1 MGMNSPLIQQAMENE
16 LPKIDLPED
25 LITGRLTDTMIL
37 NLYAHFPCRIKA
49 EIFVLCRKGEVDAS
63 INLKHYYVGDNC
75 FLILL
80 PGTVF
85 QINRIEGDVDIYFGG
100 VSSDFLR
107 SVQPIKSVID
117 VSYAIK
123 RNPCVVLRPEAIE
136 MAQSYFETVHKSK
149 EVFGAVSRDV
159 LKHLYYSLMY
169 MLNKLYKNRKVEK
182 ENLTQNERTAQDFGQ
197 LVLDNYTRE
206 KSVAFYAGKLSIT
219 PAYLSS
225 VVKQVTGRTCT
236 DIIADMVIMD
246 AKAQLKSTNL
256 PIYLIADSLN
266 FENISFF
273 GKYFKRYVG
282 IGPQE
287 YRNQKDEDCLP

>member
-63 INLKHYYVGDNC
+63 INLKHYHVGDNC

-149 EVFGAVSRDV
+149 EVFGVVSRDV

-197 LVLDNYTRE
+197 QSRSLRVRKRGCRGGARKDGAARRRQRRNAVLPRLCKIAKFAVRVGYRHITDQALPCRRRGIFLSCL
-206 KSVAFYAGKLSIT
+206 SVA
-219 PAYLSS
+219 
-225 VVKQVTGRTCT
+225 
-236 DIIADMVIMD
+236 
-246 AKAQLKSTNL
+246 AKRRQ
-256 PIYLIADSLN
+256 
-266 FENISFF
+266 
-273 GKYFKRYVG
+273 
-282 IGPQE
+282 
-287 YRNQKDEDCLP
+287 